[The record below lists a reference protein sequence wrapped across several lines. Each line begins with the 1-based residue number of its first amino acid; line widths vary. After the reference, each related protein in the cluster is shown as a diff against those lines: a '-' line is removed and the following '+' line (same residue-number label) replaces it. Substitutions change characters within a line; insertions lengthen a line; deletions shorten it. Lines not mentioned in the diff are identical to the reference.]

1 MSFGDR
7 LFAAPI
13 MPSEA
18 PQEKHGLFP
27 AHGCEELK
35 TLSAYWGDGQPWS
48 QTVWFKKTGLSGRRN
63 LTSEPVDHR
72 TLGVSNPYCEP
83 CPLVFTG
90 AEWERS

>member
-18 PQEKHGLFP
+18 PHEKHGLFP

-35 TLSAYWGDGQPWS
+35 TLSAHWGDGQP
-48 QTVWFKKTGLSGRRN
+48 
-63 LTSEPVDHR
+63 
-72 TLGVSNPYCEP
+72 
-83 CPLVFTG
+83 
-90 AEWERS
+90 